1 VPLLAGAAVSLLLA
15 WLRGASPLALS
26 AVRLRWLP
34 LPLLALGLQLLAFGT
49 WRGGAGDAALV
60 WQLLSGVLLLTFLLS
75 NLRYRSLGV
84 VAAGAA
90 LNLLVA
96 GLNGGYMPA
105 RPADARAAGLPQ
117 VAAALERDG
126 RFQKTGR
133 LDDSTRLPFL
143 ADVVHLP
150 LPGPGP
156 DRLIS
161 VGDVLVGAGAFLFFQ
176 EALLPFRRRRGEE
189 PGVAAYNR

>member
-1 VPLLAGAAVSLLLA
+1 VPLLAVAAASLLIA
-15 WLRGASPLALS
+15 WLGGVSPLALG

-34 LPLLALGLQLLAFGT
+34 LPFLALAVQWIAFGPP
-49 WRGGAGDAALV
+49 GAGAGDAALLR
-60 WQLLSGVLLLTFLLS
+60 QLLCGALLLTFLLG

-105 RPADARAAGLPQ
+105 RPADARAAGMPQ
-117 VAAALERDG
+117 VAIALERDG
-126 RFQKTGR
+126 RYQKTGR
-133 LDDSTRLPFL
+133 LDEATRLPFL

-150 LPGPGP
+150 MPGPGP

-161 VGDVLVGAGAFLFFQ
+161 IGDLLVGAGAFLFVQ
-176 EALLPFRRRRGEE
+176 EALGPFGRRRGRATRA
-189 PGVAAYNR
+189 AAYNR